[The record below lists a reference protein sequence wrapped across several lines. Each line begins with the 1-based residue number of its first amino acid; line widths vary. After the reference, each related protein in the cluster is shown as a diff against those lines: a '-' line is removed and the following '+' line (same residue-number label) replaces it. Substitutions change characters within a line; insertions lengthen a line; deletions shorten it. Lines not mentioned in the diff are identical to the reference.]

1 MKGFFKLMTKK
12 KIEFFTS
19 NMIHVT
25 LEVTTKY
32 LRVFVGLANVP

>member
-19 NMIHVT
+19 NMIYVT
-25 LEVTTKY
+25 LEVTTKPA
-32 LRVFVGLANVP
+32 GLCMPS